1 MMRQYFTSPFQGGD
15 NPLRV
20 GTIAVG
26 SIYYLQSDAW
36 WRDRFR
42 GKPQTREPW
51 MVEAFLNGVM
61 GAARRDPATGHWRSL
76 FIAGRSDLAVVRS
89 LRASGRKV
97 VAVRIL
103 HAHEEEGL
111 YRVCPVYPVL
121 PSAEA
126 IERYYASKRR
136 RAA

>member
-1 MMRQYFTSPFQGGD
+1 MRQYFTSPFQGGD

-20 GTIAVG
+20 GTVAVG

-51 MVEAFLNGVM
+51 MVEAFHNGAI
-61 GAARRDPATGHWRSL
+61 GAARRDPVTGHWMSL
-76 FIAGRSDLAVVRS
+76 FVAGRSDLAGIRS
-89 LRASGRKV
+89 LRTGCQATIS
-97 VAVRIL
+97 VRIL
-103 HAHEEEGL
+103 RAHEEEGL
-111 YRVCPVYPVL
+111 YPVWPSYPAL

-126 IERYYASKRR
+126 IERYSSNRR
-136 RAA
+136 RKAA